1 MRIQLPHH
9 LIQSILLLSISAV
22 VSANTPDS
30 VDTPAQN
37 ASSLASRTEAS
48 PPATTLLT
56 LWDVGISLR
65 DQWKALRDEEACLVP
80 IPEDEGIGA
89 VRPEDKDGVGM
100 ETKVDESKKA
110 EISSGADTHTGST
123 PDAAKDTLGSPQV
136 NETHDSFESFEEWKS
151 KKLAEEENSKG
162 QQVPP
167 ITSSDEATQQLRP
180 EQKDQGQGGDPGE
193 KPSNKQDNATA
204 KSGPSEPALPRGE
217 TAKQDSP
224 PPPVVAP
231 LHNRYNYAS
240 PDCSARI
247 HSASPQTQHASS
259 LLHKSRD
266 RYMLTPCKAKQHWVV
281 VELCDEIRIEGIEL
295 GIWEFFSGVV
305 RDVKLSV
312 GGEDDPEQWEEVGS
326 FVGKNVRGVQ
336 TFNLPQATSFNRFL
350 RLDFPSH
357 YGTEYYCPVSH
368 LKVFGM
374 NQMEAFKREQK
385 NLRAV
390 ESDDRKK
397 AQQDLEAL
405 KEKEELVKHRLE
417 MERREKEQAREK
429 ELGELER
436 MVQKEARRGGHQ
448 SHAVPVYTTTA
459 STQSPSEH
467 KAAESSKHSV
477 ADIPLSSSNA
487 TSINGQPTTSGA
499 SVLTGTT
506 SSTSSSSASVRA
518 VPKSDSSESIYAFI
532 TRRLNALEGNS
543 SLIARYIEEQS
554 RVMRTALGRLEGEWD
569 QWRIERESEERVR
582 WEREVSHLN
591 IFQLEG

>member
-1 MRIQLPHH
+1 
-9 LIQSILLLSISAV
+9 
-22 VSANTPDS
+22 
-30 VDTPAQN
+30 
-37 ASSLASRTEAS
+37 
-48 PPATTLLT
+48 
-56 LWDVGISLR
+56 
-65 DQWKALRDEEACLVP
+65 LVP
-80 IPEDEGIGA
+80 VPEDEGIGV
-89 VRPEDKDGVGM
+89 VRPEDRDGVGL
-100 ETKVDESKKA
+100 ERNVDEGKKA
-110 EISSGADTHTGST
+110 AISSVADTHTGGTT
-123 PDAAKDTLGSPQV
+123 PDAVKDTVGPPQI

-151 KKLAEEENSKG
+151 KKLAEEESSKG
-162 QQVPP
+162 QQAPP
-167 ITSSDEATQQLRP
+167 VTSSDEMTQQPRP
-180 EQKDQGQGGDPGE
+180 EQKDQGQGGDSGDN
-193 KPSNKQDNATA
+193 PSNKQDNATA
-204 KSGPSEPALPRGE
+204 KSAPSESALPRGE
-217 TAKQDSP
+217 TTKQDTP
-224 PPPVVAP
+224 PPPVAAP

-350 RLDFPSH
+350 RLDFPTH

-405 KEKEELVKHRLE
+405 KEKEEQVKHRLE
-417 MERREKEQAREK
+417 TERREKEQAREK

-448 SHAVPVYTTTA
+448 PHAAPVYTTTA
-459 STQSPSEH
+459 STQSHLEYN
-467 KAAESSKHSV
+467 AAESSKHSV
-477 ADIPLSSSNA
+477 ADTPPLPSNA
-487 TSINGQPTTSGA
+487 TSINGQPTTSVA

-506 SSTSSSSASVRA
+506 SSTSSSSTAVRA

-582 WEREVSHLN
+582 WEREVSHLHS
-591 IFQLEG
+591 FALRS